1 MPLKN
6 EITLDKIIFF
16 DGICHLCNGFV
27 DEVISRD
34 HDHVLKFAP
43 LQGETAAKILP
54 KNETEN
60 LDSVVYFKDGKLFKQ
75 SSAII
80 EIFYDLGGAYKIL
93 IIIKIIPAFIRDF
106 IYSIIAKNRYAW
118 FGQRDFCRLPKPE
131 ERQYLLP

>member
-6 EITLDKIIFF
+6 EIAEANIIFF

-27 DEVISRD
+27 DEIISRD
-34 HDHVLKFAP
+34 HKHVLKFAP
-43 LQGETAAKILP
+43 LQGETASRILP

-60 LDSVVYFKDGKLFKQ
+60 LDSVVYFKDGKILKQ

-80 EIFYDLGGAYKIL
+80 EIFYDLGGVYKTLVIL
-93 IIIKIIPAFIRDF
+93 KIIPAFIRNF
-106 IYSIIAKNRYAW
+106 VYSIIAKNRYSW
-118 FGQRDFCRLPKPE
+118 FGQRDFCRLPKPD